1 MVVFNGKLYSD
12 QEFFIGV
19 GNTALSFGHSVLEEI
34 RIESGAVL
42 FWEPHYLKIM
52 ASMRM
57 LRIHIPMSLRQI
69 FWRKL

>member
-34 RIESGAVL
+34 RIE
-42 FWEPHYLKIM
+42 M
-52 ASMRM
+52 AQFYFGNHT
-57 LRIHIPMSLRQI
+57 I
-69 FWRKL
+69 